1 MAQKR
6 AARGSG
12 MIRQRSNG
20 SWEARYTAGRDPG
33 TGKQIQKSIYGKTQD
48 EVRRKLLEITKD
60 IDDGIYTDS
69 RSMTVGAWLDLWVDE
84 YTINLKDTTL
94 RSYKDHIR
102 LHIKPG
108 LGAVKINKLSPIMI
122 QKFYNKLLTDGRC
135 FAEGRKIDDDTPKG
149 LSPKTVKNIHNVLH
163 KALKQATKPPHSLIK
178 YNPADAVELPKTT
191 QREMSVLSGDD
202 IVAFLNSLKDD
213 WHYPIFYVDIFSG
226 LRRGE
231 LLGLQWKNIDFDN
244 KTITVTAQIQRER
257 KKGGKL
263 RLVPLKN
270 DRPRTIYPP
279 PSVFEI
285 LKEHKDLQDALR
297 EKIICNDGTWEDN
310 DAVFTNEKGGWLEGS
325 AVYRSLQRHLKKLG
339 IDNVRLHDLRHTY
352 ATVSISEGVD
362 IKTLQESL
370 GHHDPGFT
378 LRVYGHAVDTM
389 KRNAADK
396 MEAYT
401 KRININKTE

>member
-12 MIRQRSNG
+12 MIRQKSNG

-108 LGAVKINKLSPIMI
+108 LGAVKMNKLSPIMI

-178 YNPADAVELPKTT
+178 YNPADAVELPKAT

-202 IVAFLNSLKDD
+202 IVALLNSLKDD

-279 PSVFEI
+279 ASVFEI
-285 LKEHKDLQDALR
+285 LKEHKDLQNALR
-297 EKIICNDGTWEDN
+297 EKTIYNDGTWEDN

-401 KRININKTE
+401 KRINMNKTE